1 MNMNLLIAIEEINTS
16 EKLET
21 FADKLSYGGTM
32 LLIGMLTVFAVLL
45 IIMISL
51 FAFKYFFHD
60 LAQKSNSAPKPE
72 KIEASEPVC
81 TVSTQDEEIVAAIAA
96 AIAMA
101 ESESDGIKF
110 RVVSFKRR

>member
-1 MNMNLLIAIEEINTS
+1 MNMNLLIAIDEVNNA
-16 EKLET
+16 EKIEG

-32 LLIGMLTVFAVLL
+32 LLIGILTVFAVLI
-45 IIMISL
+45 IIMLSL

-60 LAQKSNSAPKPE
+60 IAQKRNSAPKQKKIVTPE
-72 KIEASEPVC
+72 PAYSVPA
-81 TVSTQDEEIVAAIAA
+81 QDEEIVAAIAA

>member
-1 MNMNLLIAIEEINTS
+1 MNMNLLIALDEVNTS

-32 LLIGMLTVFAVLL
+32 LLIGILTVFSVLL

-60 LAQKSNSAPKPE
+60 LAKKSNTTQKPE
-72 KIEASEPVC
+72 KIEIPESVYAS
-81 TVSTQDEEIVAAIAA
+81 SSQDEEIVAAIAA